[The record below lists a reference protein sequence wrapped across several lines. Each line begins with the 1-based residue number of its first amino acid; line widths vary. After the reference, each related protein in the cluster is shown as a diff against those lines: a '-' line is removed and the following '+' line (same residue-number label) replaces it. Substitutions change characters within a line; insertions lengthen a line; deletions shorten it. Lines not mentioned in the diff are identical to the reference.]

1 VKKSENRKK
10 LLEVKD
16 LFLKKEKFKLNILSL
31 DIEKNEYFVLL
42 GKTGSGKTLL
52 LESIAGFQEI
62 EGEIYFEGKNI
73 TNLPPEKRNF
83 GFLYQDFALFPHLN
97 AEQNIRFS
105 EKYHKKNEELFEDLV
120 SFLQIEKLLKRKIQ
134 NLSGGE
140 KQRVALA
147 RAIYSQP
154 KLLLLDEPLSAID
167 PTMRNEI
174 MKNLKELPNRYNL
187 SVIHVTHNFR
197 EASYLAD
204 RLGIILKGTL
214 LQVGDAKCVLK
225 NPNSIE
231 VAKFLGFKNL
241 FEISL
246 LGFENSHKY
255 FSIDPNQI
263 TLSKTPISSDYC
275 FEGIIEEIM
284 GITDHYKLFVNVKGN
299 QFFLKTPKNIFESL
313 EIKKEDKVY
322 ICFNKKDIVFI

>member
-1 VKKSENRKK
+1 MLKI
-10 LLEVKD
+10 KD
-16 LFLKKEKFKLNILSL
+16 LFLKKGKFKLNILSL
-31 DIEKNEYFVLL
+31 DIDKNEYFVLL

-52 LESIAGFQEI
+52 LESIAGFQKI
-62 EGEIYFEGKNI
+62 EGEILFEGKDI
-73 TNLPPEKRNF
+73 TNLPPNKRNF

-97 AEQNIRFS
+97 VEQNIRFS
-105 EKYHKKNEELFEDLV
+105 EKYHKKNNTLFKDLIN
-120 SFLQIEKLLKRKIQ
+120 FLQIEKILKRDIKH
-134 NLSGGE
+134 LSGGE

-154 KLLLLDEPLSAID
+154 KLLLLDEPLSAVD

-174 MKNLKELPNRYNL
+174 MKNLKELPTRYDL

-214 LQVGDAKCVLK
+214 LQTGDVKSVLK

-241 FEISL
+241 FDISL

-255 FSIDPNQI
+255 FSIDPNEI
-263 TLSKTPISSDYC
+263 TISKTQLTSDYC

-284 GITDHYKLFVNVKGN
+284 GITDHYKIFINVNNN
-299 QFFLKTPKNIFESL
+299 QFFIKTPKKIFEDL
-313 EIKKEDKVY
+313 NLKKEEKVY
-322 ICFNKKDIVFI
+322 LCFNKKDIVFI

>member
-1 VKKSENRKK
+1 MNNK
-10 LLEVKD
+10 LLEIKD
-16 LFLKKEKFKLNILSL
+16 LFLKKGKFKLNILSL
-31 DIEKNEYFVLL
+31 DIYKNEYFVLL

-52 LESIAGFQEI
+52 LESIAGFQTI
-62 EGEIYFEGKNI
+62 EGEILFKEKEI

-97 AEQNIRFS
+97 VEQNIRFS
-105 EKYHKKNEELFEDLV
+105 EKYHKKNEELFNDLV
-120 SFLQIEKLLKRKIQ
+120 SFLELKKILKRDIKH
-134 NLSGGE
+134 LSGGE
-140 KQRVALA
+140 KQRTALA
-147 RAIYSQP
+147 RAVYSQP
-154 KLLLLDEPLSAID
+154 ELLLLDEPLSAVD
-167 PTMRNEI
+167 PTIRNEI
-174 MKNLKELPNRYNL
+174 MKNLKKLPGRYNL

-214 LQVGDAKCVLK
+214 LQAGDAKEVLK

-231 VAKFLGFKNL
+231 VAQFLGFKNL
-241 FEISL
+241 FDIAL

-263 TLSKTPISSDYC
+263 TISKEPLNSDYC

-284 GITDHYKLFVNVKGN
+284 GITDHYKIFVNVRKN
-299 QFFLKTPKNIFESL
+299 QFFIKSPKKTFEKLGLKKG
-313 EIKKEDKVY
+313 DKIY

>member
-1 VKKSENRKK
+1 MENK
-10 LLEVKD
+10 LLEIKE
-16 LFLKKEKFKLNILSL
+16 LFLKKGKFKLNILSL
-31 DIEKNEYFVLL
+31 DVDKNEYFVLL

-52 LESIAGFQEI
+52 LESIAGFQTV

-105 EKYHKKNEELFEDLV
+105 EKYHKKNKELFNDLV
-120 SFLQIEKLLKRKIQ
+120 SFLQIEKILKRNIK

-140 KQRVALA
+140 KQRIALA

-154 KLLLLDEPLSAID
+154 KLLLLDEPLSAVD

-174 MKNLKELPNRYNL
+174 MKNLKELPQRYDL

-204 RLGIILKGTL
+204 RLGIILKGTI
-214 LQVGDAKCVLK
+214 LQTGEAECVLK

-231 VAKFLGFKNL
+231 VARFLGFKNL
-241 FEISL
+241 FDISL

-263 TLSKTPISSDYC
+263 TITKTPLNSDYC

-284 GITDHYKLFVNVKGN
+284 GITDHYKLFVNVKN
-299 QFFLKTPKNIFESL
+299 RQFFIKTPKNIFEKL
-313 EIKKEDKVY
+313 NVY
-322 ICFNKKDIVFI
+322 KGEKIFICFYC

>member
-1 VKKSENRKK
+1 MQNK
-10 LLEVKD
+10 LLEIKD

-31 DIEKNEYFVLL
+31 DVDKNEYFVLL

-52 LESIAGFQEI
+52 LESIAGFETI
-62 EGEIYFEGKNI
+62 EGEIYFEGKEI

-105 EKYHKKNEELFEDLV
+105 EKYHKKNEELFNDLV
-120 SFLQIEKLLKRKIQ
+120 KFLQIEKILKRNIQ
-134 NLSGGE
+134 HLSGGE
-140 KQRVALA
+140 KQRIALA
-147 RAIYSQP
+147 RAVYSQP
-154 KLLLLDEPLSAID
+154 KLLLLDEPLSAVD

-174 MKNLKELPNRYNL
+174 MKNLKELPERYNL

-214 LQVGDAKCVLK
+214 LQSGEAKSVLK

-231 VAKFLGFKNL
+231 VARFLGFKNL

-263 TLSKTPISSDYC
+263 TITKTPLKSDYC
-275 FEGIIEEIM
+275 FEGIIDEIM
-284 GITDHYKLFVNVKGN
+284 GITDHYKIFVNVKEF
-299 QFFLKTPKNIFESL
+299 QFFIKTPKRRFEELSINKG
-313 EIKKEDKVY
+313 EKIY
-322 ICFNKKDIVFI
+322 ICFNKKDVVFI

>member
-1 VKKSENRKK
+1 M
-10 LLEVKD
+10 LEIRD
-16 LFLKKEKFKLNILSL
+16 LFLKKGKFKLNILSL
-31 DIEKNEYFVLL
+31 DVDKNEYFVLL

-52 LESIAGFQEI
+52 LESIAGFQTI

-105 EKYHKKNEELFEDLV
+105 EKYHKKNENLFHDLV
-120 SFLQIEKLLKRKIQ
+120 SFLQIEKILKRNIK

-140 KQRVALA
+140 KQRIALA

-154 KLLLLDEPLSAID
+154 KLLLLDEPLSAVD

-174 MKNLKELPNRYNL
+174 MKNLKELPQRYNL

-214 LQVGDAKCVLK
+214 LQTGEAKCVLK
-225 NPNSIE
+225 NPNSLE

-241 FEISL
+241 FDISL

-263 TLSKTPISSDYC
+263 TLTKTPLNSDYC

-284 GITDHYKLFVNVKGN
+284 GITDHYKLFVNVKN
-299 QFFLKTPKNIFESL
+299 KQFFIKTPKNVFENLNIHKGEKIF
-313 EIKKEDKVY
+313 

>member
-1 VKKSENRKK
+1 MENN
-10 LLEVKD
+10 LLEIKD
-16 LFLKKEKFKLNILSL
+16 LFLKKGKFKLNILSL
-31 DIEKNEYFVLL
+31 DVEKNEYFVLL

-52 LESIAGFQEI
+52 LESIAGFQKI
-62 EGEIYFEGKNI
+62 EGEIIFEGRNI
-73 TNLPPEKRNF
+73 TNLAPEKRNF

-105 EKYHKKNEELFEDLV
+105 EKYHKKNEKLFNDLIN
-120 SFLQIEKLLKRKIQ
+120 FLQIENLLKRNIK

-140 KQRVALA
+140 KQRIALA
-147 RAIYSQP
+147 RAVYSQP
-154 KLLLLDEPLSAID
+154 KLLLLDEPLSAVD

-174 MKNLKELPNRYNL
+174 MKNLKELPQRYGL

-204 RLGIILKGTL
+204 KLGIILKGTL
-214 LQVGDAKCVLK
+214 LQTGETDHVLK

-241 FEISL
+241 FKIPL

-263 TLSKTPISSDYC
+263 TIAKTPINNDYC

-284 GITDHYKLFVNVKGN
+284 GITDHYKLFVNVNGN
-299 QFFLKTPKNIFESL
+299 QFFIKTPKNIFEKL
-313 EIKKEDKVY
+313 NIKKTEKIF

>member
-1 VKKSENRKK
+1 MLKI
-10 LLEVKD
+10 KD
-16 LFLKKEKFKLNILSL
+16 LFLKKGKFKLNILSL
-31 DIEKNEYFVLL
+31 DIDKNEYFVLL

-52 LESIAGFQEI
+52 LESIAGFQKI
-62 EGEIYFEGKNI
+62 EGEILFEGKDI
-73 TNLPPEKRNF
+73 TNLPPNKRNF

-97 AEQNIRFS
+97 VEQNIRFS
-105 EKYHKKNEELFEDLV
+105 EKYHKKNNTLFKDLIN
-120 SFLQIEKLLKRKIQ
+120 FLQIEKILKRDIKH
-134 NLSGGE
+134 LSGGE

-154 KLLLLDEPLSAID
+154 KLLLLDEPLSAVD

-174 MKNLKELPNRYNL
+174 MKNLKELPLRYDL

-214 LQVGDAKCVLK
+214 LQTGDVKSVLK

-241 FEISL
+241 FDISL

-255 FSIDPNQI
+255 FSIDPNEI
-263 TLSKTPISSDYC
+263 TISKTQLTSDYC

-284 GITDHYKLFVNVKGN
+284 GITDHYKIFINVNNN
-299 QFFLKTPKNIFESL
+299 QFFIKTPKKIFEDL
-313 EIKKEDKVY
+313 NLKKEEKVF

>member
-1 VKKSENRKK
+1 MQNK
-10 LLEVKD
+10 LLEIKD

-31 DIEKNEYFVLL
+31 DVDKNEYFVLL

-52 LESIAGFQEI
+52 LESIAGFETI
-62 EGEIYFEGKNI
+62 EGEIYFEGKEI

-105 EKYHKKNEELFEDLV
+105 EKYHKKNEELFNDLV
-120 SFLQIEKLLKRKIQ
+120 KFLQIEKILKRNIQ
-134 NLSGGE
+134 HLSGGE
-140 KQRVALA
+140 KQRIALA
-147 RAIYSQP
+147 RAVYSQP
-154 KLLLLDEPLSAID
+154 KLLLLDEPLSAVD

-174 MKNLKELPNRYNL
+174 MKNLKELPERYNL

-214 LQVGDAKCVLK
+214 LQSGEAKSVLK

-231 VAKFLGFKNL
+231 VARFLGFKNL

-263 TLSKTPISSDYC
+263 TTTKTPLKSDYC
-275 FEGIIEEIM
+275 FEGIIDEIM
-284 GITDHYKLFVNVKGN
+284 GITDHYKIFVNVKEF
-299 QFFLKTPKNIFESL
+299 QFFIKTPKRRFEELSINKG
-313 EIKKEDKVY
+313 EKIY
-322 ICFNKKDIVFI
+322 ICFNKKDVVFI

>member
-1 VKKSENRKK
+1 MLSIR
-10 LLEVKD
+10 D

-31 DIEKNEYFVLL
+31 DVEKNEYFVLL

-52 LESIAGFQEI
+52 LESIAGFQKI
-62 EGEIYFEGKNI
+62 EGEIIFENKDI
-73 TNLPPEKRNF
+73 TSLPPEKRNF

-105 EKYHKKNEELFEDLV
+105 EKYHKKNNALFNDLI
-120 SFLQIEKLLKRKIQ
+120 SFLQIEKILKRNIK

-140 KQRVALA
+140 KQRIALA
-147 RAIYSQP
+147 RAVYSQP
-154 KLLLLDEPLSAID
+154 KLLLLDEPLSAVD

-174 MKNLKELPNRYNL
+174 MKNLKELPQRYGL

-204 RLGIILKGTL
+204 KLGIILKGTL
-214 LQVGDAKCVLK
+214 LQTGETGHVLK
-225 NPNSIE
+225 NPNSLE
-231 VAKFLGFKNL
+231 VARFLGFKNL

-263 TLSKTPISSDYC
+263 TISKTRLNSDYC
-275 FEGIIEEIM
+275 FEGEVEEIM
-284 GITDHYKLFVNVKGN
+284 GITDHYKIFVNIKEN
-299 QFFLKTPKNIFESL
+299 QFFIKSPKNIFEKL
-313 EIKKEDKVY
+313 ALNKKDK
-322 ICFNKKDIVFI
+322 IFLCFNKKDIVFI

>member
-1 VKKSENRKK
+1 MNNK
-10 LLEVKD
+10 LLEIKD
-16 LFLKKEKFKLNILSL
+16 LFLKKGKFKLNILSL
-31 DIEKNEYFVLL
+31 DIYKNEYFVLL

-52 LESIAGFQEI
+52 LESIAGFQTI
-62 EGEIYFEGKNI
+62 EGEILFKEKEI

-97 AEQNIRFS
+97 VEQNIRFS
-105 EKYHKKNEELFEDLV
+105 EKYHKKNEELFNDLV
-120 SFLQIEKLLKRKIQ
+120 SFLELKKILKRDIKH
-134 NLSGGE
+134 LSGGE
-140 KQRVALA
+140 KQRAALA
-147 RAIYSQP
+147 RAVYSQP
-154 KLLLLDEPLSAID
+154 ELLLLDEPLSAVD
-167 PTMRNEI
+167 PTIRNEI
-174 MKNLKELPNRYNL
+174 MKNLKELPERYNL

-214 LQVGDAKCVLK
+214 LQAGDAKEVLK

-231 VAKFLGFKNL
+231 VAQFLGFKNL
-241 FEISL
+241 FDIAL

-263 TLSKTPISSDYC
+263 TISKEPLNSDYC

-284 GITDHYKLFVNVKGN
+284 GITDHYKIFVNVRKN
-299 QFFLKTPKNIFESL
+299 QFFIKSPKKTFEKLGLKKG
-313 EIKKEDKVY
+313 DKIY

>member
-1 VKKSENRKK
+1 MLKIR
-10 LLEVKD
+10 D
-16 LFLKKEKFKLNILSL
+16 LFLKKGKFKLNILSL
-31 DIEKNEYFVLL
+31 DVDKNEYFVLL

-52 LESIAGFQEI
+52 LESIAGFQKI
-62 EGEIYFEGKNI
+62 EGEIIFEDKDI
-73 TNLPPEKRNF
+73 AAVPPEKRNF

-105 EKYHKKNEELFEDLV
+105 EKYHKKNEDLFNDLV
-120 SFLQIEKLLKRKIQ
+120 NFLQIEKILKRNIK

-140 KQRVALA
+140 KQRIALA
-147 RAIYSQP
+147 RAVYSQP
-154 KLLLLDEPLSAID
+154 KLLLLDEPLSAVD

-174 MKNLKELPNRYNL
+174 MKNLKELPHRYNL

-214 LQVGDAKCVLK
+214 LQTGNAKEVLK
-225 NPNSIE
+225 NPNSLE

-241 FEISL
+241 FDISL

-263 TLSKTPISSDYC
+263 TLTKKPLNSDYC
-275 FEGIIEEIM
+275 FEGTVEEIM
-284 GITDHYKLFVNVKGN
+284 GITDHYKIFVNVDNN
-299 QFFLKTPKNIFESL
+299 QFFIKTPKNVFETL
-313 EIKKEDKVY
+313 NIKKGEKIF